1 MNSEQKKIN
10 SKIYGTSIFNPS
22 KKIIENA
29 FSMIN
34 KNKLFQ
40 VGFGY
45 SSKNKTEE
53 SHASLIKNIVAP
65 MYKNMKKNI
74 IESETLKPIMLY
86 GFYKTITEN
95 DILYFF
101 NERNIK
107 IELPLE
113 RMKNKPYKSI
123 IDFYEKT
130 GDTIAFTL
138 VSVGEEYH
146 KFIKTLYKNDEYKN
160 YYFYSSLG
168 TYLAE
173 SLASILNY
181 ELEEMLGINTKNKY
195 KKHNGCR
202 YSFGYKSLENM
213 YGNKIIYDT
222 LKGSQHGINLS
233 ESYMFEPEFTTAS
246 FICFSKNAHYF
257 TN

>member
-1 MNSEQKKIN
+1 MN
-10 SKIYGTSIFNPS
+10 SKIYTTSVFNPT
-22 KKIIENA
+22 KKTIENA

-40 VGFGY
+40 IGFGY
-45 SSKNKTEE
+45 SPKNKTKE

-65 MYKNMKKNI
+65 MYENMKKNI
-74 IESETLKPIMLY
+74 IENDTLKPIILY

-101 NERNIK
+101 DESNHK
-107 IELPLE
+107 IEIPLE
-113 RMKNKPYKSI
+113 RMKSEPYKSI
-123 IDFYEKT
+123 IDFYEKA

-138 VSVGEEYH
+138 VSVGHEYH
-146 KFIKTLYKNDEYKN
+146 KFTKKLYENAEYKN

-168 TYLAE
+168 AYLAE
-173 SLASILNY
+173 SLASILHY
-181 ELEEMLGINTKNKY
+181 DLEEMIGINTENKY

-202 YSFGYKSLENM
+202 YSFGYKYLENM

-222 LKGSQHGINLS
+222 LKGEMHGINLS

-246 FICFSKNAHYF
+246 IICFSENAYYL
-257 TN
+257 